1 MRLYACFKLSLKTK
15 PKPFSYSNQNFMKKK
30 LLLIFLGCFL
40 LFLHSFAQ
48 QKTIK
53 GKVSSFEDGQTIP
66 GASVRIKGTGIAT
79 QTNLNGSYSVPAKTG
94 DVLIFSFIGY
104 LSQEILVRAATT
116 VDIVLKPD
124 ANALN
129 EVVVTAYGIDR
140 DKKSLGYSTPVVK
153 GDEVSATQRNDFFG
167 GLQGRVPG
175 LSINSTNGNP
185 GASAQIVLRGFVSIS
200 GDNNALIVVDGVP
213 INNNTLNQTREL
225 VSAAANRDQDY
236 SNRGMDINP
245 NDIETYTIMKGPE
258 ATALYGS
265 AGASGAILITTK
277 KGKSGRGSISYNNSF
292 RVERVNKFP
301 EIQTVYTSGTGGV
314 YDGTTSNLLGPA
326 FPAGTKLYDNINQF
340 FETGFTQKHNL
351 SFEGGTDAFTY
362 RWSNEYS
369 DTKGTIPT
377 TRYTR
382 FSSRLTGTAV
392 ISPILKLT
400 TTFNYINTSN
410 DKSNKGANGTL
421 IELMRFSPAW
431 DINDYQDAFGN
442 RKLHLA
448 SIFLEYDNPLWDVNK
463 NINND
468 KTNRVLANT
477 NLEFT
482 PAKWLK
488 INGIVG
494 ADVSATDGIQ
504 VAHAQS
510 FKGSG
515 SSTAPTGG
523 RILTYRQLAKVFN
536 GSLTASAKHS
546 FGDFNNTYVIG
557 GTFNDFNSTT
567 DSQQGTNMFDPNFYS
582 INNTLPTTQ
591 RALRYVNRY
600 RNVGAFAQAILGY
613 KTLLYLT
620 LSGRVDGASRLM
632 PNNPYFAYP
641 SASLAFNFTDLKAV
655 KDGLPWLTAGKL
667 RSSYALTGK
676 EPWREYSTGTNY
688 EAKRFTGGGF
698 AYSYYG
704 GNPDL
709 KPEKSKNF
717 EIGTE
722 LQFLNS
728 RLGLD
733 LNYYSL
739 TSEDQIINP
748 RLSYG
753 TGFILKMM
761 NGGTVRN
768 RGVEIQLTGTP
779 VQSKD
784 FTWNVTTNFTLNRG
798 KVLSLS
804 SDLPELY
811 ESDSWVIGNIRSAV
825 TPGYS
830 TTALTGTRFPRNING
845 DILISPTTGLPLLP
859 EDVWYPIADRTP
871 KFNLGLVNNFRY
883 KSWNLQFLWDLR
895 YGGDVANGTEYESY
909 RKGLSTKTLDRET
922 PRVIAGVLAD
932 GLQNTA
938 NPTRNTIIVTPYN
951 SSTYYTTNV
960 EPEMFIE
967 RNIKTLRL
975 RDVTLGYDF
984 SPALVKRIGF
994 IQSLGAFITVTDAVL
1009 FTNYSGGDPESN
1021 ANTPG
1026 TGGIGGYG
1034 IDFGNTGK
1042 PIGVN
1047 IGVRVKL

>member
-1 MRLYACFKLSLKTK
+1 VFTTAVQTK
-15 PKPFSYSNQNFMKKK
+15 PKPFFYSNQIFMKKK

-40 LFLHSFAQ
+40 LFLHASAQ

-53 GKVSSFEDGQTIP
+53 GKVSSSEDGQTVP
-66 GASVRIKGTGIAT
+66 GASVRVKGASTVT
-79 QTNLNGSYSVPAKTG
+79 QTNVNGSYTISAKQG
-94 DVLIFSFIGY
+94 DVLVFSYIG
-104 LSQEILVRAATT
+104 LTPQEIT
-116 VDIVLKPD
+116 VGTGSTIDVILKPD
-124 ANALN
+124 AKALN

-140 DKKSLGYSTPVVK
+140 DKKSLGYSTPTVK

-225 VSAAANRDQDY
+225 VSGAANRDQDY

-258 ATALYGS
+258 ATAMYGS

-277 KGKSGRGSISYNNSF
+277 KGKAGRSSINYNNSF

-301 EIQTVYTSGTGGV
+301 EVQKVYNSGSNGV
-314 YDGTTSNLLGPA
+314 YDGTSSNLLGPA
-326 FPAGTKLYDNINQF
+326 FLPGTKLYDNISEF
-340 FETGFTQKHNL
+340 FQTGFTQKHNL
-351 SFEGGTDAFTY
+351 SFEGGSDVFTY

-382 FSSRLTGTAV
+382 FSSRVTGTAV

-400 TTFNYINTSN
+400 TTFNYMNSSN
-410 DKSNKGANGTL
+410 DKANKGPNGTL
-421 IELMRFSPAW
+421 IELMRFSSAF

-448 SIFLEYDNPLWDVNK
+448 NIFNEFDNPLWDVNK

-468 KTNRVLANT
+468 KTNRILANT
-477 NLEFT
+477 NLEFS
-482 PAKWLK
+482 PAKWLR

-494 ADVSATDGIQ
+494 ADVASTNGIQ

-510 FKGSG
+510 YKGSG

-523 RILTYRQLAKVFN
+523 RILTYNQLAKIFN
-536 GSLTASAKHS
+536 GSLTASAKHT
-546 FGDFNNTYVIG
+546 FGDFNNTYIIG

-620 LSGRVDGASRLM
+620 LSGRLDGASRLM

-641 SASLAFNFTDLKAV
+641 SASLAFNFTDLKSV
-655 KDGLPWLTAGKL
+655 KEAMPWLTSGKL

-688 EAKRFTGGGF
+688 EAKRSTGGGF

-717 EIGTE
+717 EVGTE
-722 LQFLNS
+722 LQFLNN
-728 RLGLD
+728 RLGID
-733 LNYYSL
+733 MNYYNL
-739 TSEDQIINP
+739 LSEDQIINP

-753 TGFILKMM
+753 TGFVLELM

-779 VQSKD
+779 VQSKE
-784 FTWNVTTNFTLNRG
+784 FAWNVTVNYTLNRG
-798 KVLSLS
+798 KVLSLPNN
-804 SDLPELY
+804 LPELY
-811 ESDSWVIGNIRSAV
+811 ESDTWVIGNIRSAV
-825 TPGYS
+825 SPGYS
-830 TTALTGTRFPRNING
+830 TAAISGTKFPRNANG
-845 DILISPTTGLPLLP
+845 DILINTLNGLPVLP
-859 EDVWYPIADRTP
+859 DAVFYPIGDRTP
-871 KFNLGLVNNFRY
+871 KFNVGLVNNFRY

-895 YGGDVANGTEYESY
+895 YGGDVVNGTEYDGY
-909 RKGLSTKTLDRET
+909 RKGLSIKTLDRET
-922 PRVIAGVLAD
+922 PRIITGVLQD
-932 GLQNTA
+932 GLENTA
-938 NPTRNTIIVTPYN
+938 NPTRNTIAVTPYY
-951 SSTYYTTNV
+951 SSLYYTTNV
-960 EPEMFIE
+960 SPEMFIE

-1026 TGGIGGYG
+1026 TGGIGGFG
-1034 IDFGNTGK
+1034 IDYGNTGK

>member
-1 MRLYACFKLSLKTK
+1 
-15 PKPFSYSNQNFMKKK
+15 MKKK
-30 LLLIFLGCFL
+30 LLLVFLGSFL

-53 GKVSSFEDGQTIP
+53 GKVSSAEDGQTIP
-66 GASVRIKGTGIAT
+66 GASIRIKGGKTVT
-79 QTNLNGSYSVPAKTG
+79 QTNSGGLYAISASAG
-94 DVLIFSFIGY
+94 DVLVFSYIG
-104 LSQEILVRAATT
+104 LLPQEVTVGTITT
-116 VDIVLKPD
+116 IDVVLKP
-124 ANALN
+124 NAQGLN

-140 DKKSLGYSTPVVK
+140 DKKSLGYSAPTVK
-153 GDEVSATQRNDFFG
+153 GDDVSATQRNDFFG

-213 INNNTLNQTREL
+213 INNSTLNQTREL
-225 VSAAANRDQDY
+225 VSGAANRDQDY

-245 NDIETYTIMKGPE
+245 NDIETYVIMKGPE

-277 KGKSGRGSISYNNSF
+277 KGKEGRGSINYSNSF
-292 RVERVNKFP
+292 RVERVNRFP
-301 EIQTVYTSGTGGV
+301 EIQTVYNSGSNGQF
-314 YDGTTSNLLGPA
+314 DGTTSNFLGPA
-326 FPAGTKLYDNINQF
+326 FAPGTKLYDNISEF
-340 FETGFTQKHNL
+340 FQTGVSQKHNL
-351 SFEGGTDAFTY
+351 SFEGGSDKFTY

-382 FSSRLTGTAV
+382 FSSRVTGVGT

-400 TTFNYINTSN
+400 TSFNFINSSN
-410 DKSNKGANGTL
+410 DKANKGPNGTL
-421 IELMRFSPAW
+421 VELMRFSSAY
-431 DINDYQDAFGN
+431 DVNDYQDEFGN
-442 RKLHLA
+442 RRLHLA
-448 SIFLEYDNPLWDVNK
+448 SIFAEFDNPLWDVTK

-468 KTNRVLANT
+468 KTNRMLANT
-477 NLEFT
+477 NLELSPT
-482 PAKWLK
+482 KWLR

-494 ADVSATDGIQ
+494 ADVSSTNGIQ

-510 FKGSG
+510 YKGSG
-515 SSTAPTGG
+515 SSTSPTGG
-523 RILTYRQLAKVFN
+523 RILTYNQLAKIFN

-546 FGDFNNTYVIG
+546 FGDFNNTYIIG
-557 GTFNDFNSTT
+557 GTFNDYNSTT

-591 RALRYVNRY
+591 RTLRYVNRY
-600 RNVGAFAQAILGY
+600 RTVGAFAQAVLGY
-613 KTLLYLT
+613 KTLLFLT

-641 SASLAFNFTDLKAV
+641 SASLAFNFTDLESV
-655 KDGLPWLTAGKL
+655 KESLPWLTSGKL
-667 RSSYALTGK
+667 RGSYALTGK

-688 EAKRFTGGGF
+688 EAKRSTGGGF
-698 AYSYYG
+698 SYSYYG

-709 KPEKSKNF
+709 KPEKSKSF

-722 LQFLNS
+722 LHFLNN
-728 RLGLD
+728 RIGFD
-733 LNYYSL
+733 FNYYNL
-739 TSEDQIINP
+739 LSEDQIINP

-753 TGFILKMM
+753 TGFILKLM

-768 RGVEIQLTGTP
+768 RGIEVQLTGSP
-779 VQSKD
+779 VKSSD
-784 FTWNVTTNFTLNRG
+784 FSWDVTGNFTLNRG
-798 KVLSLS
+798 KVLSLPNNF
-804 SDLPELY
+804 PELY
-811 ESDSWVIGNIRSAV
+811 ESDSWVIGNIRSSV

-830 TTALTGTRFPRNING
+830 TQSLTGTRFDRNANG
-845 DILISPTTGLPLLP
+845 DLLINPTTGLPTTT
-859 EDVWYPIADRTP
+859 DANFYPIADRNP
-871 KFNLGLVNNFRY
+871 KYTLGLVNNFRY

-895 YGGDVANGTEYESY
+895 YGGDVVNGTEYEAY
-909 RKGLSTKTLDRET
+909 RKGTSVKTLDRET
-922 PRVIAGVLAD
+922 PRIITGVLRD
-932 GLQNTA
+932 GLENTA
-938 NPTRNTIIVTPYN
+938 NPTPNNIAVTPYYT
-951 SSTYYTTNV
+951 SIYYTTNV
-960 EPEMFIE
+960 SPEMFVE

-975 RDVTLGYDF
+975 RDVTIGYDF

-994 IQSLGAFITVTDAVL
+994 VQSLGAFITVTDAVL

-1034 IDFGNTGK
+1034 IDYGNVGK

>member
-1 MRLYACFKLSLKTK
+1 
-15 PKPFSYSNQNFMKKK
+15 MKKK
-30 LLLIFLGCFL
+30 LLLVFLGSFL
-40 LFLHSFAQ
+40 FFLHSFAQ
-48 QKTIK
+48 QKTIS
-53 GKVSSFEDGQTIP
+53 GKVSSSEDGLTVP
-66 GASVRIKGTGIAT
+66 GASVRIKGASVVT
-79 QTNLNGSYSVPAKTG
+79 QTNQAGSYTISARTG
-94 DVLIFSFIGY
+94 DVLIFSYIG
-104 LSQEILVRAATT
+104 LSAQEIKVGAGSTIN
-116 VDIVLKPD
+116 VVLKPD

-213 INNNTLNQTREL
+213 INNSTLNQTREL
-225 VSAAANRDQDY
+225 VSGAANRDQDY

-277 KGKSGRGSISYNNSF
+277 KGKSGRGSINYNNSF
-292 RVERVNKFP
+292 RVERINKFP
-301 EIQTVYTSGTGGV
+301 EIQQVYNSGNNGV
-314 YDGTTSNLLGPA
+314 FAGNTSNYFGPK
-326 FPAGTKLYDNINQF
+326 FLPDTKIYNNISDF
-340 FETGFTQKHNL
+340 FQTGFTQKHNL
-351 SFEGGTDAFTY
+351 SFEGGSDKFTY

-369 DTKGTIPT
+369 NSKGTIPT
-377 TRYTR
+377 TKYTR
-382 FSSRLTGTAV
+382 FSSRITGVGT

-400 TTFNYINTSN
+400 TTFNYVNSSN
-410 DKSNKGANGTL
+410 DKSNKGNNGVL
-421 IELMRFSPAW
+421 MELMRFSSAF
-431 DINDYQDAFGN
+431 DLNDYQDAFGN

-448 SIFLEYDNPLWDVNK
+448 SIFAEFDNPLWDVNK

-468 KTNRVLANT
+468 KTNRLLGNT
-477 NLEFT
+477 NLELT
-482 PAKWLK
+482 PLKWLK

-494 ADVSATDGIQ
+494 ADISTTNGIQ

-510 FKGSG
+510 YKGSG
-515 SSTAPTGG
+515 NATAPTGG
-523 RILTYRQLAKVFN
+523 RILTYDQLAKVFN
-536 GSLTASAKHS
+536 GSLTASARHS
-546 FGDFNNTYVIG
+546 FGDFNNTYILG
-557 GTFNDFNSTT
+557 ATFSDYNSTT

-591 RALRYVNRY
+591 RTLRYVNRY
-600 RNVGAFAQAILGY
+600 RNVGTFAQAVLGY

-620 LSGRVDGASRLM
+620 LSGRLDGASRLM

-641 SASLAFNFTDLKAV
+641 SASLAFNFTDLNAV
-655 KDGLPWLTAGKL
+655 KESLPWLTSGKL
-667 RSSYALTGK
+667 RGSYALTGK

-688 EAKRFTGGGF
+688 EAKKSTGGGF
-698 AYSYYG
+698 GYSYYG

-722 LQFLNS
+722 LQFLKN
-728 RLGLD
+728 RVGLD
-733 LNYYSL
+733 FNYYNL
-739 TSEDQIINP
+739 LSEDQIINP

-768 RGVEIQLTGTP
+768 RGIEIQLKGTP
-779 VQSKD
+779 VQGPL
-784 FTWNVTTNFTLNRG
+784 TWDITANFTKNKG
-798 KVLSLS
+798 TVLSLPN
-804 SDLPELY
+804 DFPELY
-811 ESDSWVIGNIRSAV
+811 ESDTWLVGNVRSSV

-830 TTALTGTRFPRNING
+830 TASISGTRFDRNANG
-845 DILISPTTGLPLLP
+845 DLLINPSTGLPSTT
-859 EDVWYPIADRTP
+859 DTKFYPIGDRNP
-871 KFNLGLVNNFRY
+871 KFTLGLVNNFRY
-883 KSWNLQFLWDLR
+883 KSWNLQFLWDYR
-895 YGGDVANGTEYESY
+895 HGGDVVNGTEYEAFQ
-909 RKGLSTKTLDRET
+909 KGISTKTLDRET
-922 PRVIAGVLAD
+922 PRIITGVLRD
-932 GLQNTA
+932 GLENSATPTA
-938 NPTRNTIIVTPYN
+938 NNIAVTPYYT
-951 SSTYYTTNV
+951 SVYYSTNV
-960 EPEMFIE
+960 SPEMFVE

-984 SPALVKRIGF
+984 SAAMVKKIGF

-1009 FTNYSGGDPESN
+1009 ITNYSGGDPESN
-1021 ANTPG
+1021 SNNPG
-1026 TGGIGGYG
+1026 VGGIGGYG
-1034 IDFGNTGK
+1034 IDYGNTGK
-1042 PIGVN
+1042 PIGFN
-1047 IGVRVKL
+1047 IGLRVKL

>member
-1 MRLYACFKLSLKTK
+1 
-15 PKPFSYSNQNFMKKK
+15 MKKK
-30 LLLIFLGCFL
+30 LLLVFLGSFL
-40 LFLHSFAQ
+40 LFLHSYAQ

-53 GKVSSFEDGQTIP
+53 GEVSSAEDGQTIP
-66 GASVRIKGTGIAT
+66 GASIRIKGGKAVT
-79 QTNLNGSYSVPAKTG
+79 QTNSGGLYAISASAG
-94 DVLIFSFIGY
+94 D
-104 LSQEILVRAATT
+104 ILVFSYIGLLPQEVTVGTT
-116 VDIVLKPD
+116 TTIDVVLKP
-124 ANALN
+124 NAQGLN

-140 DKKSLGYSTPVVK
+140 DKKSLGYSAPTVK

-225 VSAAANRDQDY
+225 ISGAANRDQDY

-265 AGASGAILITTK
+265 AGASGAVLITTK
-277 KGKSGRGSISYNNSF
+277 KGKAGKGSINYSNSF
-292 RVERVNKFP
+292 RVERVNRFP
-301 EIQTVYTSGTGGV
+301 EIQQVYNTGTNGVFDPTVATFR
-314 YDGTTSNLLGPA
+314 GPA
-326 FPAGTKLYDNINQF
+326 YAPGTKIYDNIKDF
-340 FETGFTQKHNL
+340 FQTGFSQKHNL
-351 SFEGGTDAFTY
+351 SFDGGTDKFTY

-382 FSSRLTGTAV
+382 FSSRLTGTAE
-392 ISPILKLT
+392 ILPILKLT
-400 TTFNYINTSN
+400 STFNYINSSN
-410 DKSNKGANGTL
+410 DKANKGPNGTL
-421 IELMRFSPAW
+421 VELMRFNSAY
-431 DINDYQDAFGN
+431 DINDWQDQFGN
-442 RKLHLA
+442 RVLHQT
-448 SIFLEYDNPLWDVNK
+448 SIFGEYDNPFWDVNK

-468 KTNRVLANT
+468 KTNRLLANT
-477 NLEFT
+477 NLELS

-488 INGIVG
+488 VNGIIG
-494 ADVSATDGIQ
+494 ADISTTTGIQ

-510 FKGSG
+510 YKGSG

-523 RILTYRQLAKVFN
+523 RVLTYNQLAKVIN
-536 GSLTASAKHS
+536 GSLIATAKQS
-546 FGDFNNTYVIG
+546 FGDFNNTYIIG

-567 DSQQGTNMFDPNFYS
+567 DSQQGTNMFDQNFYS

-591 RALRYVNRY
+591 RTLRYVNRY
-600 RNVGAFAQAILGY
+600 RSVGAFAQAVLGY

-620 LSGRVDGASRLM
+620 LSGRIDGNSRLM
-632 PNNPYFAYP
+632 PNTTDLVSKRDPYFTYP
-641 SASLAFNFTDLKAV
+641 SASLAFNFTDLESV
-655 KDGLPWLTAGKL
+655 KESLPWLTSGKL
-667 RSSYALTGK
+667 RGSYALTGK
-676 EPWREYSTGTNY
+676 EPWREYSLGTNY
-688 EAKRFTGGGF
+688 EAKRSTGGGF

-717 EIGTE
+717 EVGTE
-722 LQFLNS
+722 LQFLNN
-728 RLGLD
+728 RLGID
-733 LNYYSL
+733 INYYNLISK
-739 TSEDQIINP
+739 DQIINP

-753 TGFILKMM
+753 TGFVLKMM

-768 RGVEIQLTGTP
+768 RGVEVQLTGAP
-779 VQSKD
+779 VRNNEFSWD
-784 FTWNVTTNFTLNRG
+784 VTANFTLNRG
-798 KVLSLS
+798 VILSLPN
-804 SDLPELY
+804 DFPELY
-811 ESDSWVIGNIRSAV
+811 ESDTWVVGNIRSSV

-830 TTALTGTRFPRNING
+830 TQNLTGTRFDRNAAG
-845 DILISPTTGLPLLP
+845 DILINPTNGLPTST
-859 EDVWYPIADRTP
+859 DTNFYPIGDRAP
-871 KFNLGLVNNFRY
+871 KYTLGLVNKFRY

-895 YGGDVANGTEYESY
+895 YGGDVANLTEYEAY
-909 RKGLSTKTLDRET
+909 RNGISIKTLDRET
-922 PRVIAGVLAD
+922 PRIITGVLSD

-938 NPTRNTIIVTPYN
+938 TPTRNTIAVTPYYN
-951 SSTYYTTNV
+951 SLYYSTNV
-960 EPEMFIE
+960 SPEMFVE

-984 SPALVKRIGF
+984 SPSLVKRIGF

-1034 IDFGNTGK
+1034 MDYGNTGK

-1047 IGVRVKL
+1047 IGFRVKL